1 MMYTT
6 LINQRIAALTI
17 LQAQALKYFQDAN
30 LLLKGK
36 ISIRMLPIEKLEEI
50 FYKIIQTHLNAER
63 SSFFITDP
71 NLVNVYNAS
80 NFLLQTVCS
89 INVTLHLRIP
99 LSSHQV
105 TFEVYKII
113 TTPLPI
119 NNNQSMNMHTI
130 YKLSTFI
137 ALTTKRNNYVELT
150 RRLQIMQRT
159 TN

>member
-6 LINQRIAALTI
+6 LISQRIAALTI
-17 LQAQALKYFQDAN
+17 LQAQALKYFLDAN
-30 LLLKGK
+30 LLLKDK
-36 ISIRMLPIEKLEEI
+36 ISIRMLPIKRLEEI
-50 FYKIIQTHLNAER
+50 FYKIIQTHFNAER

-80 NFLLQTVCS
+80 NFLLQIVCS
-89 INVTLHLRIP
+89 IYVTLHLRIP
-99 LSSHQV
+99 LSSHQA

-119 NNNQSMNMHTI
+119 NNNQSMNMYTI
-130 YKLSTFI
+130 YKLPTFI
-137 ALTTKRNNYVELT
+137 ALTTKRNYYIELT
-150 RRLQIMQRT
+150 RRLRIMQRT